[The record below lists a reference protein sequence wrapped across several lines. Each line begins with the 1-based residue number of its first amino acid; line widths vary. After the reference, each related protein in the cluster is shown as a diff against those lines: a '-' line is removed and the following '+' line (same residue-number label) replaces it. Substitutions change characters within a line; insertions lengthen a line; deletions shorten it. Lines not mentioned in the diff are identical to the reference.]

1 MWTIVNSVFW
11 TSLGVILFRCQ
22 LVPTNLPRLLGR
34 SLYWIGVPLQIWV
47 LARRSNFNEA
57 IWIPPLATVVV
68 LLLGLI
74 LALSI
79 LQQWR
84 QLKTAYSDKSIQFS
98 WLNDLIYFFSGLPL
112 AVQFLQ
118 KAIPSNRSGKGS
130 FVLASMLGNTGFIG
144 LAIIPNFIDQHYWSW
159 VVLYGVTHN
168 LIGSYGLGAVV
179 ANYFSPSKTTKKRS
193 LGLTNLLKVPVLWA
207 FTIGYLSRNLSLP
220 DGIEIIT
227 QYGIFIVVPSAFLL
241 IGMQLGKLQGLKSL
255 KVAIAPTSLKIFILP
270 GLVAIVATLL
280 GVNGDGRLAL
290 VLMSGMPT
298 AFANVIL
305 AEEYNLDRQIAA
317 GTILLSTVILPLIL
331 PFWLT
336 LLS

>member
-98 WLNDLIYFFSGLPL
+98 WLNDLIYFF
-112 AVQFLQ
+112 
-118 KAIPSNRSGKGS
+118 
-130 FVLASMLGNTGFIG
+130 
-144 LAIIPNFIDQHYWSW
+144 
-159 VVLYGVTHN
+159 
-168 LIGSYGLGAVV
+168 
-179 ANYFSPSKTTKKRS
+179 
-193 LGLTNLLKVPVLWA
+193 
-207 FTIGYLSRNLSLP
+207 
-220 DGIEIIT
+220 
-227 QYGIFIVVPSAFLL
+227 
-241 IGMQLGKLQGLKSL
+241 
-255 KVAIAPTSLKIFILP
+255 
-270 GLVAIVATLL
+270 
-280 GVNGDGRLAL
+280 
-290 VLMSGMPT
+290 
-298 AFANVIL
+298 
-305 AEEYNLDRQIAA
+305 
-317 GTILLSTVILPLIL
+317 
-331 PFWLT
+331 
-336 LLS
+336 